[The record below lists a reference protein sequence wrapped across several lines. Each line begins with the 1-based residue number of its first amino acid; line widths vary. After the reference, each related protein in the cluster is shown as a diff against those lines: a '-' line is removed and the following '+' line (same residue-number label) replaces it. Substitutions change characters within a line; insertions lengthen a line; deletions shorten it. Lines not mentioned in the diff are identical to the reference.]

1 MGAYGALGT
10 YGTVRA
16 LFAAYA
22 RLVHDNSELA
32 DRLFAAIQQGDVD
45 AVAALYADDA
55 VIWHNFDGIEQPR
68 DANLVVLAWMTA
80 NVDDLRYDDIQRHD
94 FDGGF
99 VQQHVLRGTTKTGA
113 ALEVPSCLNVQ
124 VEGDRITRIDEY
136 LDTAHLRVLSQ

>member
-1 MGAYGALGT
+1 MSYA
-10 YGTVRA
+10 
-16 LFAAYA
+16 A

-45 AVAALYADDA
+45 TVGGLYSDDA

-80 NVDDLRYDDIQRHD
+80 NVDNLRYDDIQRHD

-113 ALEVPSCLNVQ
+113 QLEVPSCLV
-124 VEGDRITRIDEY
+124 VHVDGDRITRIDEY
-136 LDTAHLRVLSQ
+136 LDTAHLRALTQ